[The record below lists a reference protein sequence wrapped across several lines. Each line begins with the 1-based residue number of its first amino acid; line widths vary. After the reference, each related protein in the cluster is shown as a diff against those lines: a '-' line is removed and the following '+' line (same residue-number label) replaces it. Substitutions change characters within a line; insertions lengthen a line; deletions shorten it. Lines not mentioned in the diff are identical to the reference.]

1 MKAEIKKFVTG
12 LGLTPEQI
20 AFVEKNKMSMAILNV
35 VFGKNKSVNFD
46 MVSNFHIF
54 EKVELTRDEQAVF
67 DLFYDFNSV
76 KNGIA
81 VILHSIETGNSITD
95 ETYNQQS
102 KITPAKELPK
112 VITFPQF
119 WATLSQEEKTKAVK
133 IATDWLNENHIG
145 ETSFDFFT
153 INDTGDAE
161 IKEGD
166 YLIGYDETNSM
177 KSYTKVLQASPS
189 GFITC
194 VNNGSYFTL
203 NRSFRPRVVAKEVI
217 PAKIA
222 EILDAT
228 FEKLSEESVDQMEYR
243 IEKAM
248 DIAERRAKASGKA
261 FDSINDAKITTLG
274 LLERYTNLYNKN
286 TFTKEESEILEEKL
300 ATAKKTIED
309 GIEAVKV
316 ANETKQKEFDRLMA
330 LKLTSK
336 DAIAKAVGDANKVK
350 LTKELAEKFKA
361 KVKDATDKL
370 KAEATPETENAT
382 TEATPKGTR
391 KPKAQTNQAPTNEA
405 KAFNEAEHSEIK

>member
-12 LGLTPEQI
+12 LGLTQETI
-20 AFVEKNKMSMAILNV
+20 SFIEKNKMSMAVLNV
-35 VFGKNKSVNFD
+35 EFGKNKSVNFG
-46 MVSNFHIF
+46 MVSNFYI
-54 EKVELTRDEQAVF
+54 VEEVSLSRDEQAVF

-76 KNGIA
+76 KNGMA
-81 VILHSIETGNSITD
+81 VILHSIETGNPITD

-112 VITFPQF
+112 VVTFPQF

-133 IATDWLNENHIG
+133 IATEWLNENHIG

-153 INDTGDAE
+153 INGTGDAE
-161 IKEGD
+161 IKDGD

-177 KSYTKVLQASPS
+177 KSYTKVLQASPN

-248 DIAERRAKASGKA
+248 DIADRRAKASGKA

-309 GIEAVKV
+309 GIEAVRV
-316 ANETKQKEFDRLMA
+316 ANETRQKEFERLMA

-370 KAEATPETENAT
+370 KAEATPTEAT
-382 TEATPKGTR
+382 PTEATPKGTR
-391 KPKAQTNQAPTNEA
+391 KPKAPT
-405 KAFNEAEHSEIK
+405 NEAEHSENK